1 MSTSNRSSKQADVT
15 RNQPR
20 RPETAPGIPFFATT
34 AFAVAALIVANNG
47 YAQSVT
53 VGTGAHA
60 NSLNG
65 GYISGVAI
73 GIGANADSSAPAT
86 SGSSPVAIG
95 INSDASGT
103 GSQVAIGDLAVATG
117 TNSIAIGGH
126 PYSTGTS
133 ATGDYSVALGASS
146 NASGYGS
153 LAFGGDA
160 TSGATASAQYAIAFG
175 AQATA
180 SQTNAT
186 AIGTGAQANGANA
199 SAIGTGAQ
207 ANSASATAIGTGA
220 VANNANDIALGTG
233 SVTSAAVGT
242 SSANLLGQTYDF
254 AGATPT
260 STVSI
265 GDAGAERTLTNLA
278 AGRISATSTDAVN
291 GSQLNA
297 TNLALAAEDTK
308 VDSFGGSTAAALG
321 GGAAYDASTGAI
333 SAPSYSVYGQT
344 QNNVG
349 GALAALQNDAPIQYS
364 SAAAPTVGLGA
375 SGAVSNDVTLVGPN
389 AGSPV
394 TLHNVAAGVAATDAV
409 NVSQLDTLGGSTAS
423 ALGGGAAYDAS
434 TNTISA
440 PSYTVYGQT
449 QNNVGGAIAALQNN
463 APIQYST
470 AAAPTVGLG
479 ASGAVSNDVTLVG
492 PNAGSPVALH
502 NVAAGVAAT
511 DAVNVSQLDT
521 LGGSTASALGG
532 GAAYDP
538 STSTISAPSYSVYG
552 QTQNSVGG
560 AIAAL
565 QNNAPIQYS
574 TAAAPTIGLGASG
587 TPVSNDVTLVG
598 PNTGSP
604 VALHNVAAG
613 VSATDAVNV
622 SQLDYAMNTAANMWV
637 TANPATYVKP
647 TASGTDA
654 LSAGSGSVASG
665 MQSTALGTGA
675 TASASNSVALG
686 AGSVADEANTVSVGS
701 TDDTR
706 RVTNVAPGINGTDAV
721 NVNQLNAGLGHLQTQ
736 IDDNLK
742 KSYAGTAAAIAI
754 AGLRYDDRA
763 GKISAAAAAGYYHNQ
778 AGLAIG
784 IGGTSQN
791 ELWRWN
797 GGLTVTTTSSSEVG
811 GVIGVS
817 RTLN

>member
-1 MSTSNRSSKQADVT
+1 MSMRILSVMAFSAAGLMLSSEGHATAVGPGADA
-15 RNQPR
+15 
-20 RPETAPGIPFFATT
+20 TAG
-34 AFAVAALIVANNG
+34 
-47 YAQSVT
+47 
-53 VGTGAHA
+53 
-60 NSLNG
+60 
-65 GYISGVAI
+65 GVAI
-73 GIGANADSSAPAT
+73 GQVAQALSPGA
-86 SGSSPVAIG
+86 SPVAIG
-95 INSDASGT
+95 PMAQANGSA
-103 GSQVAIGDLAVATG
+103 SQVAIGDQAVASG
-117 TNSIAIGGH
+117 TNAIAIGGH
-126 PYSTGTS
+126 PYSAGTS

-180 SQTNAT
+180 SQVNAT

-220 VANNANDIALGTG
+220 VASNANDIALGTG

-242 SSANLLGQTYDF
+242 SSANLLGQNYDF

-297 TNLALAAEDTK
+297 TNLALAAEDAK
-308 VDSFGGSTAAALG
+308 VDAFGGSTAAALG
-321 GGAAYDASTGAI
+321 GGAAYDPSTGAI

-349 GALAALQNDAPIQYS
+349 GAIAALQNNAPIQYS

-375 SGAVSNDVTLVGPN
+375 SGVPVSNDVTLVGPN

-449 QNNVGGAIAALQNN
+449 QNNVGGAIAALQSN
-463 APIQYST
+463 APIQYSS

-511 DAVNVSQLDT
+511 DAANVSQLSA
-521 LGGSTASALGG
+521 LGSSTATALGG
-532 GAAYDP
+532 GAAYDA
-538 STSTISAPSYSVYG
+538 STNTVSAPSYTVYG
-552 QTQNSVGG
+552 QTQNNVGG
-560 AIAAL
+560 AIATL

-574 TAAAPTIGLGASG
+574 TAAAPTIGLGASSA
-587 TPVSNDVTLVG
+587 VSNDVTLVG
-598 PNTGSP
+598 PNAGSP

-637 TANPATYVKP
+637 TANPAAYVKP
-647 TASGTDA
+647 TASGTDT

-665 MQSTALGTGA
+665 TQSTALGTGA
-675 TASASNSVALG
+675 TASANNSVALG

-701 TDDTR
+701 ADNTR

-763 GKISAAAAAGYYHNQ
+763 GKISAAAAAGCFHSKV
-778 AGLAIG
+778 GIAIG
-784 IGGTSQN
+784 LGGTSDN
-791 ELWRWN
+791 GLWRVS
-797 GGLTVTTTSSSEVG
+797 GGVTMTATSSPDVG
-811 GVIGVS
+811 AAIGVT
-817 RTLN
+817 RLF